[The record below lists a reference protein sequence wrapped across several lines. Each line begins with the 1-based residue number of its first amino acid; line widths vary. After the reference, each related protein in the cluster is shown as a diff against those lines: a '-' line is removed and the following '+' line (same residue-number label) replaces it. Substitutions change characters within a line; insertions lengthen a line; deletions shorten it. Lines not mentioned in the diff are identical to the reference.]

1 MDNLAFLS
9 TLNINGSALTAQRLR
24 MSIISENLTNM
35 DTTRTEAGGPYR
47 RKVVAFEAIEEGN
60 FKFMLNRAVG
70 RRSAID
76 ENVGGVRVSEIIED
90 QTPFKTVYDPTNPDA
105 NENGYVNMPNVNLLQ
120 ETVDAMSASRS
131 YEANVTAINAI
142 KLMAS
147 KALEV
152 GK

>member
-1 MDNLAFLS
+1 MAFLS
-9 TLNINGSALTAQRLR
+9 SLNINGSALTAQRLR

-47 RKVVAFEAIEEGN
+47 RKTVAFEAIEEGD
-60 FKFMLNRAVG
+60 FKSLLNRALG
-70 RRSAID
+70 KRPAFG
-76 ENVGGVRVSEIIED
+76 EGAGGVRVSEIIED
-90 QTPFKTVYDPTNPDA
+90 QSPFKTVYDPTHPDA
-105 NENGYVNMPNVNLLQ
+105 DEMGYVNLPNVNLLQ

-131 YEANVTAINAI
+131 YEANITAINAI
-142 KLMAS
+142 KLMAT

>member
-1 MDNLAFLS
+1 MAFLS

-47 RKVVAFEAIEEGN
+47 RKTVAFEAIEDGD
-60 FKFMLNRAVG
+60 FKSLLNRALG
-70 RRSAID
+70 KSPALG
-76 ENVGGVRVSEIIED
+76 EGVGGVRVSEIIED
-90 QTPFKTVYDPTNPDA
+90 QSPFKTVYDPTHPDA
-105 NENGYVNMPNVNLLQ
+105 DEMGYVNLPNVNLLQ

-131 YEANVTAINAI
+131 YEANITAINAI
-142 KLMAS
+142 KLMAT